1 MAVHMKVLKNRE
13 EWLKNRE
20 HTVGGSEAAALVGK
34 NPYMTNIDLY
44 RIKTGQQAKA
54 DIDDKEYV
62 IYGRNAEEHLRAL
75 FALDYPQYE
84 VDYIDNNSFWNDK
97 YPWASASLDGWLTD
111 QDGRKGILEI
121 KTTNI
126 LQSMQKEKWDHR
138 IPDNYYCQVLFYLG
152 VTEFDF
158 VDLRA
163 NLKYHLPDKDL
174 FIITKD
180 FHIERTDPNVEED
193 IATIMEATAKF
204 AERLK
209 KNEEP
214 PLLLSI

>member
-20 HTVGGSEAAALVGK
+20 RTVGGSGAAALVGK

-138 IPDNYYCQVLFYLG
+138 IPDNYYCQVLWYMG
-152 VTEFDF
+152 VTGFDF
-158 VDLRA
+158 AILKA
-163 NLKYHLPDKDL
+163 QLKYDYDGDVFLT
-174 FIITKD
+174 TK
-180 FHIERTDPNVEED
+180 HYQIERSDVEDD
-193 IATIMEATAKF
+193 INYLMQRGEAF
-204 AERLK
+204 AEYVK
-209 KNEEP
+209 QGKEP
-214 PLLLSI
+214 PLVINI

>member
-1 MAVHMKVLKNRE
+1 MKVLKNRE

-34 NPYMTNIDLY
+34 NPYMSNIDLWQ
-44 RIKTGQQAKA
+44 IKTGQQAKA

-84 VDYIDNNSFWNDK
+84 VDYIDNNSFWNDR
-97 YPWASASLDGWLTD
+97 YPWASASLDGWLIEKET
-111 QDGRKGILEI
+111 GRKGILEI

-138 IPDNYYCQVLFYLG
+138 IPDNYYCQVLWYLG
-152 VTEFDF
+152 VTGFEFA
-158 VDLRA
+158 VLKA
-163 NLKYHLPDKDL
+163 QLKYDYDGDIFLT
-174 FIITKD
+174 TKHYYID
-180 FHIERTDPNVEED
+180 RAEVQDD
-193 IATIMEATAKF
+193 IDYLMQRGAAF
-204 AERLK
+204 AEYIEK
-209 KNEEP
+209 GKEP
-214 PLLLSI
+214 PLVINL

>member
-1 MAVHMKVLKNRE
+1 MAARMIQLKSRE
-13 EWLKNRE
+13 EWLEKR
-20 HTVGGSEAAALVGK
+20 TSYVGGSEAAALVGK
-34 NPYMTNIDLY
+34 NPYMSNIDLWQ
-44 RIKTGQQAKA
+44 IKTGQQAKA

-97 YPWASASLDGWLTD
+97 YPWASASLDGWLID

-138 IPDNYYCQVLFYLG
+138 IPDNYYCQVLWYMG
-152 VTEFDF
+152 VSGFDF
-158 VDLRA
+158 AILKA
-163 NLKYHLPDKDL
+163 QLKYDYAGDVFLT
-174 FIITKD
+174 TKHYHMD
-180 FHIERTDPNVEED
+180 RAEVQED
-193 IATIMEATAKF
+193 IDYLMQRGEAF
-204 AERLK
+204 AEYIK
-209 KNEEP
+209 KGKEP
-214 PLLLSI
+214 PLVINI

>member
-1 MAVHMKVLKNRE
+1 MKVLKNRE

-20 HTVGGSEAAALVGK
+20 RTVGGSEAAALVGK

-138 IPDNYYCQVLFYLG
+138 IPDNYYCQVLWYMG

-158 VDLRA
+158 AILKA
-163 NLKYHLPDKDL
+163 QLKYDYAGDVFLT
-174 FIITKD
+174 TKHYHMD
-180 FHIERTDPNVEED
+180 RAEVQED
-193 IATIMEATAKF
+193 IDYLMQRGEAF
-204 AERLK
+204 AEYVK
-209 KNEEP
+209 QGKEP
-214 PLLLSI
+214 PLVINI